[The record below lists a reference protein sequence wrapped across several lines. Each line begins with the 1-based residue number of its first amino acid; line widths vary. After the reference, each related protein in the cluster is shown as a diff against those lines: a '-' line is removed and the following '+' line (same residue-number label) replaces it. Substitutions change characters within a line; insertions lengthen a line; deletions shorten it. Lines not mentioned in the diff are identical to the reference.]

1 MQKKQS
7 CTSISKAALS
17 FCVFLILMH
26 LQCISQQFTCILM
39 LCKMSYQDFDKELE
53 DRRKQEEDEQVTGWN
68 AVEIDETPVNIT
80 VSNPC
85 L

>member
-1 MQKKQS
+1 MYG
-7 CTSISKAALS
+7 
-17 FCVFLILMH
+17 
-26 LQCISQQFTCILM
+26 TCILM
-39 LCKMSYQDFDKELE
+39 LYKMSYQDFDKELE

-85 L
+85 I

>member
-1 MQKKQS
+1 
-7 CTSISKAALS
+7 
-17 FCVFLILMH
+17 
-26 LQCISQQFTCILM
+26 
-39 LCKMSYQDFDKELE
+39 MSYQDFDKELE

-85 L
+85 TSIRGIDFWTFDDTLEFTTP

>member
-1 MQKKQS
+1 MQKK
-7 CTSISKAALS
+7 
-17 FCVFLILMH
+17 H

-85 L
+85 I